1 MFQILYVASN
11 FRNLDMDKANAK
23 CSEENHDG
31 YTSENNHKCI
41 NCGEPRVTSSKSST
55 LHKRKQ
61 IQSIKVERD
70 ISYPENRKFVS
81 MTSNSFAQMPHI
93 SVTKAFFT
101 SVEAQ
106 TDMSWLN
113 RADKPTRLT
122 VKTAEQNITASNKAT
137 KSSQAAITAYA

>member
-1 MFQILYVASN
+1 
-11 FRNLDMDKANAK
+11 
-23 CSEENHDG
+23 
-31 YTSENNHKCI
+31 
-41 NCGEPRVTSSKSST
+41 
-55 LHKRKQ
+55 
-61 IQSIKVERD
+61 
-70 ISYPENRKFVS
+70 

-137 KSSQAAITAYA
+137 KSSQAAITAYAFDHRGMKCPFQLLLTEFVFFYVKLSF